1 MVNGAC
7 ARGSAWVCGLTGGG
21 WGGAAKFTIQNS
33 IWRIWRSSR
42 GLASPDTCL
51 RERFRPDTA
60 NREYKEEG
68 TNGMGGGDSVGGV
81 GVLIDS

>member
-1 MVNGAC
+1 MGHVRAGV
-7 ARGSAWVCGLTGGG
+7 RGCVDLKAGGG
-21 WGGAAKFTIQNS
+21 EVPPSSQYKNS